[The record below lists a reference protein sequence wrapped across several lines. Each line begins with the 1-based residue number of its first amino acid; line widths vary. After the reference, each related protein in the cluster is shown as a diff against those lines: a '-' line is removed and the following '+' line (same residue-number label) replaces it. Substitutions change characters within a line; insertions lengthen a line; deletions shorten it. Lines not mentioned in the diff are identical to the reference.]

1 LKLRAFINLQQVNS
15 LKFLLWEPQFQELS
29 NWIWCKPLMERI
41 LVVDDEADCQTVLAM
56 YLESQGYRVECA
68 NSGVEALS
76 IFENAPP
83 DLVISDVMMPE
94 MDGFEFCRRLRTTR
108 LGQLVPFIFLSGQG
122 EIESK
127 VEGHS
132 IGADDYLVKPF
143 QSEEILAKVKAQLE
157 RSHRIHAE
165 IVRLLQTSTAR
176 AVEPKV
182 VAVLPAP
189 APLPLTPA
197 EERVFWEVIQ
207 GYTNKQISDRLFISP
222 RTVQAHLGSI
232 FCKLQLENRA
242 QLVRFALEKGYKPPQ
257 T

>member
-1 LKLRAFINLQQVNS
+1 
-15 LKFLLWEPQFQELS
+15 
-29 NWIWCKPLMERI
+29 MERI

-56 YLESQGYRVECA
+56 YLESQGYRVQSA
-68 NSGVEALS
+68 TSGIEALS
-76 IFENAPP
+76 IFESDPP

-94 MDGFEFCRRLRTTR
+94 MDGFEFCRRLRRTR
-108 LGQLVPFIFLSGQG
+108 LGQLIPFIFLSGQG

-143 QSEEILAKVKAQLE
+143 QSEEILAKVKGQLE

-165 IVRLLQTSTAR
+165 IVRLLQNSTALM
-176 AVEPKV
+176 VEPKV
-182 VAVLPAP
+182 VPVAP
-189 APLPLTPA
+189 PEPLPLTPA

-207 GYTNKQISDRLFISP
+207 GYTNKQISHRLFISP

-232 FCKLQLENRA
+232 FSKLHIENRA
-242 QLVRFALEKGYKPPQ
+242 QLVKFALERGYKPPQ
-257 T
+257 S

>member
-1 LKLRAFINLQQVNS
+1 
-15 LKFLLWEPQFQELS
+15 
-29 NWIWCKPLMERI
+29 MERI

-56 YLESQGYRVECA
+56 YLESQGYRVQSA
-68 NSGVEALS
+68 TSGIEALS
-76 IFENAPP
+76 IFESDPP

-94 MDGFEFCRRLRTTR
+94 MDGFEFCRRLRRTR
-108 LGQLVPFIFLSGQG
+108 LGQLIPFIFLSGQG

-143 QSEEILAKVKAQLE
+143 QSEEILAKVKGQLE

-165 IVRLLQTSTAR
+165 IVRLLQHSTAFM
-176 AVEPKV
+176 VEPKILP
-182 VAVLPAP
+182 VAPP

-207 GYTNKQISDRLFISP
+207 GYTNKQISHRLFISP

-232 FCKLQLENRA
+232 FSKLHIENRA
-242 QLVRFALEKGYKPPQ
+242 QLVKFALERGYKPPQ
-257 T
+257 S

>member
-1 LKLRAFINLQQVNS
+1 
-15 LKFLLWEPQFQELS
+15 
-29 NWIWCKPLMERI
+29 MERI

-56 YLESQGYRVECA
+56 YLEGQGYRVQCA
-68 NSGVEALS
+68 TSAIEALS
-76 IFENAPP
+76 IFENDPP

-94 MDGFEFCRRLRTTR
+94 MDGFEFCRRLRNTH
-108 LGQLVPFIFLSGQG
+108 LGKLMPFIFLSGQG
-122 EIESK
+122 EIGSK

-165 IVRLLQTSTAR
+165 IVRLLQNSTSLAIKPKTL
-176 AVEPKV
+176 AVAP
-182 VAVLPAP
+182 PPPP

-207 GYTNKQISDRLFISP
+207 GYTNKQISHRLFISP

-232 FCKLQLENRA
+232 FSKLHIENRS
-242 QLVRFALEKGYKPPQ
+242 QLVKFALERGYKPPQ
-257 T
+257 S

>member
-1 LKLRAFINLQQVNS
+1 
-15 LKFLLWEPQFQELS
+15 
-29 NWIWCKPLMERI
+29 MERI

-56 YLESQGYRVECA
+56 YLEGQGYQVQCA
-68 NSGVEALS
+68 TSAIEALS
-76 IFENAPP
+76 IFENDPP

-94 MDGFEFCRRLRTTR
+94 MDGFEFCRRLRNTR
-108 LGQLVPFIFLSGQG
+108 LGQLMPFIFLSGQG

-165 IVRLLQTSTAR
+165 IVRLLQNSTSLAMKPKTL
-176 AVEPKV
+176 AVAP
-182 VAVLPAP
+182 PPP

-207 GYTNKQISDRLFISP
+207 GYTNKQISHRLFISP

-232 FCKLQLENRA
+232 FSKLHIENRS
-242 QLVRFALEKGYKPPQ
+242 QLVKFALERGYKPPQ
-257 T
+257 S